1 MLDLQ
6 NIVAMFMDKGMVVHG
21 QGTGIT
27 MEMQAIIGQCYG
39 TVEYWDSGRSEVV
52 IQGKKPTWRSRI

>member
-6 NIVAMFMDKGMVVHG
+6 NIVAMFMDNGMVVHG

-27 MEMQAIIGQCYG
+27 MEMQTVIGQCYQ
-39 TVEYWDSGRSEVV
+39 DSSILGLWEE
-52 IQGKKPTWRSRI
+52 